1 MNTPFTGS
9 FGRRYNLDAQSD
21 FIYEI
26 SNRINYTLVHLFS
39 LTKNENA
46 PTRHDNTVST
56 GFTFF
61 IENKINLTTAGV
73 IRKDERDPW
82 RLSLSLGLS
91 YRIF

>member
-1 MNTPFTGS
+1 MNHYHFKL
-9 FGRRYNLDAQSD
+9 RCQL
-21 FIYEI
+21 I

-39 LTKNENA
+39 LTKNESEPA
-46 PTRHDNTVST
+46 RHDNILST

-82 RLSLSLGLS
+82 RLSFALGLS